1 MATTRQRQAAIPM
14 QDLNKKK
21 KDKNNKVMKR
31 FNITI
36 LLSVVALLVATLQ
49 VQAQYVEY
57 SDQQGPQSVFV
68 NPDVKQRLAQNA
80 VTLREH
86 LLHRRAALLQWQS
99 LPVSELQPVTLRVQA
114 VAKNRGGQRELRVR
128 RFHYLGD
135 CGYSHGGQDSGV
147 DTPTTAQAV
156 FASDLADSYLNQ
168 AALLGIPIDSLTI
181 ELHGRPDKEP
191 TGRVY
196 YPRNFLYTV
205 YISTPASDA
214 ELNHLADLAEQ
225 NSPVVNFIKR
235 PIDLTHDIDLKPS
248 PKKHEVKGSTLAGL
262 REYLQGKRQAQQASK
277 KQQEELRKKWE
288 AEQKEPQSERKER
301 KGPEVRVL
309 SNGVRELTVN
319 EKYLILNDNPEYLGG
334 SNTGMTSRENLLA
347 VLATCITH
355 ITEGQAAQLNVP
367 LDSLALSVE
376 AQWDPRAGR
385 PGFELVPEYPTNIHY
400 TLHVSSPES
409 FKRIEELLE
418 AVEKICP
425 MYNLFKDGP
434 QTFERRIVRIGRES

>member
-1 MATTRQRQAAIPM
+1 MVKHNSLKSIMIAA
-14 QDLNKKK
+14 
-21 KDKNNKVMKR
+21 
-31 FNITI
+31 
-36 LLSVVALLVATLQ
+36 ALLTAHVETK
-49 VQAQYVEY
+49 AQYVEY
-57 SDQQGPQSVFV
+57 TDNQGPQAVFV
-68 NPDVKQRLAQNA
+68 NPDVKNRLTQNA

-99 LPVSELQPVTLRVQA
+99 LPASELQPVTLSVQA

-135 CGYSHGGQDSGV
+135 CGLSHGGQDSGV

-168 AALLGIPIDSLTI
+168 AALLGIAIDSLSI
-181 ELHGRPDKEP
+181 ELHGRPDTEK

-214 ELNHLADLAEQ
+214 ELEALSRLAEER
-225 NSPVVNFIKR
+225 SPIVNFIKR
-235 PIDLTHDIDLKPS
+235 ATELTHDIDLKPS
-248 PKKHEVKGSTLAGL
+248 PKNRVVKGSTLAGL

-277 KQQEELRKKWE
+277 KQQEQLRKQFE
-288 AEQKEPQSERKER
+288 AEQKQPQRQRQERL
-301 KGPEVRVL
+301 GPMVRVL

-319 EKYLILNDNPEYLGG
+319 EKYLILHDNPEYLGG
-334 SNTGMTSRENLLA
+334 SNTGMTSRENLLG

-355 ITEGQAAQLNVP
+355 ITEGQAAQLNIP
-367 LDSLALSVE
+367 LDSLALSVK

-385 PGFELVPEYPTNIHY
+385 PGFEQVPDYPTNIHY
-400 TLHVSSPES
+400 TLHVKSPES
-409 FKRIEELLE
+409 QQRIEELLE

-434 QTFERRIVRIGRES
+434 QTFEKRIVRVGRH